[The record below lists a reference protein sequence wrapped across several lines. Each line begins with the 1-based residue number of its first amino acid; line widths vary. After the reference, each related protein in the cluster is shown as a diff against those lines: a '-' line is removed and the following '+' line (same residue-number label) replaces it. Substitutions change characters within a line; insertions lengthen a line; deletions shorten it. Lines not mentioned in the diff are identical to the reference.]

1 PVPDGRGQ
9 RTCSGTGRV
18 QRARDPRARDRTRAP
33 AEGTALALSA
43 MANAYVPGLQG
54 VVAART
60 RLSMVDG
67 KNGVLVIAGFPLEE
81 IAERAT
87 FEELVYLLWN
97 DRLPN
102 GRELADFR
110 AQLAGLREI
119 PPITRDVLEAAA
131 ERREG
136 ARARHV
142 LQHRHRPRPQRV
154 DLRGARHRLDRI
166 RRHLGRWRRDRR
178 VEGPAPRRCPGA
190 GPRDGLRDRR
200 GVECRALH

>member
-1 PVPDGRGQ
+1 
-9 RTCSGTGRV
+9 
-18 QRARDPRARDRTRAP
+18 
-33 AEGTALALSA
+33 

-119 PPITRDVLEAAA
+119 PPITRTPAAQPSPCA
-131 ERREG
+131 G
-136 ARARHV
+136 ASKSARSSGS
-142 LQHRHRPRPQRV
+142 HRHSRLP
-154 DLRGARHRLDRI
+154 LRGV
-166 RRHLGRWRRDRR
+166 GS
-178 VEGPAPRRCPGA
+178 P
-190 GPRDGLRDRR
+190 
-200 GVECRALH
+200 